1 MHISF
6 LLDRAR
12 YEVRFV
18 PSIILW
24 VTLCL
29 AFLQSGDSL
38 AGPDVKKLLPD
49 SAAVG
54 EWQQKREH
62 SHTPDDLY
70 NYINGAAD
78 LFLSYGF
85 VELAGGTYLYGSEE
99 QGTVIVDIYD
109 MGEKLNAFGIFQS
122 KRDPEVKLLDI
133 GAGAI
138 GSEKYVFFYKD
149 RFYVEIQSFVSSQK
163 GSSAAL
169 KMAREVESKIPG
181 DSSPPAELTYLP
193 LVDQVS
199 GSVLYITGGI
209 LGHGFLDRGLLCD
222 YRVGNEAVQAFIAF
236 FPSRDQAI
244 KALSQ
249 YKNYIDKSGE
259 KWETRKDFGE
269 RSFTAQEPYHKTI
282 LVAQQG
288 PFVVGIA
295 DLPQVQKGE
304 ALLKRILNTLAELR
318 VSEDRSQ
325 K

>member
-6 LLDRAR
+6 FRNRTRHEDLFL
-12 YEVRFV
+12 

-29 AFLQSGDSL
+29 VFLHSGYVL
-38 AGPDVKKLLPD
+38 AGSDVKKLLPD
-49 SAAVG
+49 SPDNG
-54 EWQQKREH
+54 TWQLKGDH
-62 SHTPDDLY
+62 SYTPDDLY

-85 VELAGGTYLYGSEE
+85 VELAGGTYRYGSDN

-109 MGEKLNAFGIFQS
+109 MEKKLNAFGIFQS

-149 RFYVEIQSFVSSQK
+149 RFYVEIQSFVPSEK

-193 LVDQVS
+193 QVDQVS
-199 GSVLYITGGI
+199 GSMLYITGGI

-222 YRVGNEAVQAFIAF
+222 YRISDEAVKAFIAF
-236 FPSRDQAI
+236 FPSPDQAF
-244 KALSQ
+244 KALNQ

-259 KWETRKDFGE
+259 KWETHKGFGDN
-269 RSFTAQEPYHKTI
+269 SFTAQEPYHKTI
-282 LVAQQG
+282 LVVQQG
-288 PFVVGIA
+288 SFVVGIA
-295 DLPQVQKGE
+295 DLSQVKKGE
-304 ALLKRILNTLAELR
+304 ALLKRILSTIQKN
-318 VSEDRSQ
+318 SSQ

>member
-6 LLDRAR
+6 LRDRTR
-12 YEVRFV
+12 YEARLV

-29 AFLQSGDSL
+29 IFLHSRDVL

-49 SAAVG
+49 SPDTG
-54 EWQQKREH
+54 EWQLKGEH
-62 SHTPDDLY
+62 FHTPDDLY

-85 VELAGGTYLYGSEE
+85 VELAGGTYRYGADK

-109 MGEKLNAFGIFQS
+109 MGKKLNAFGIFQS
-122 KRDPEVKLLDI
+122 KRDPEVTLLDI

-149 RFYVEIQSFVSSQK
+149 RFYVEIQSFVLSEK

-169 KMAREVESKIPG
+169 KMAREVESKIAG

-193 LVDQVS
+193 LVDRVS

-222 YRVGNEAVQAFIAF
+222 YRVGDEAVQAFIAF
-236 FPSRDQAI
+236 FPSPDQAV
-244 KALSQ
+244 KALNQ

-269 RSFTAQEPYHKTI
+269 NSFTAQEPYHKTI

-295 DLPQVQKGE
+295 DLPRVQKGE
-304 ALLKRILNTLAELR
+304 ALLKRILNR
-318 VSEDRSQ
+318 IQKSGVRS
-325 K
+325 KNKR

>member
-6 LLDRAR
+6 LRDRTR
-12 YEVRFV
+12 YEARLV

-29 AFLQSGDSL
+29 IFLHSGDVL

-49 SAAVG
+49 SPDTG
-54 EWQQKREH
+54 EWQLKGEH
-62 SHTPDDLY
+62 FHTPDDLY

-85 VELAGGTYLYGSEE
+85 VELAGGTYRYGADK

-109 MGEKLNAFGIFQS
+109 MGKKLNAFGIFQS
-122 KRDPEVKLLDI
+122 KRDPEVTLLDI

-149 RFYVEIQSFVSSQK
+149 RFYVEIQSFVLSEK

-193 LVDQVS
+193 LVDRVS

-222 YRVGNEAVQAFIAF
+222 YRVGDEAVQAFIAF
-236 FPSRDQAI
+236 FPSPDQAV
-244 KALSQ
+244 KALNQ

-269 RSFTAQEPYHKTI
+269 NSFTAQEPYHKTI

-295 DLPQVQKGE
+295 DLPRVQKGE
-304 ALLKRILNTLAELR
+304 ALLKRILNTIQN
-318 VSEDRSQ
+318 SEVRSQ